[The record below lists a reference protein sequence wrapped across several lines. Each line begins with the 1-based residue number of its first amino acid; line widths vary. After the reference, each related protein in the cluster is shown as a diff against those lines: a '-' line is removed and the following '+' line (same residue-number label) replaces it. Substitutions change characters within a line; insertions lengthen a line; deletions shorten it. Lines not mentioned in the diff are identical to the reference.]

1 MIFLLGLIAS
11 FAAALILTGVV
22 RSIAFKYRVLD
33 VPTGDRKLH
42 KEPTPLLG
50 GLAVILA
57 FDIVSAIF
65 YFSVDLLNKN
75 IPLRSMVAIWAA
87 SLVLGIG
94 GAIDDKKSLP
104 PSRNIIATLVAVLII
119 VALGIGIPHIT
130 NPLGGQ
136 IPLSGILSGVF
147 VSLWILGMVYTTKLL
162 DGVDGLASTIG
173 SIAML
178 SIFALSFTPQVQQSY
193 TALLAIIG
201 AGSILGFLMFNWHP
215 AKIFLGESGSTFIG
229 FLLAVLAIIA
239 GGKTATAFLVMG
251 VPILDVAWV
260 IARRI
265 MSGQSPFRG
274 DRGHLHFRLLDLG
287 LSQPKTVLLLAA
299 FSMVF
304 GGVAVGLQ
312 SMGKFL
318 SLIAL
323 LGVMIVLGAVIVNKT
338 SKRRNGLT

>member
-1 MIFLLGLIAS
+1 MIFILGFVAS
-11 FAAALILTGVV
+11 FAAALILTAVV
-22 RSIAFKYRVLD
+22 RSVALKHQVLD
-33 VPTGDRKLH
+33 VPAGDRKLH
-42 KEPTPLLG
+42 KQPTPLLG

-57 FDIVSAIF
+57 FDVVSAIF
-65 YFSVDLLNKN
+65 YFSIDLLNKN
-75 IPLRSMVAIWAA
+75 IPFKSMAAIWLA
-87 SLVLGIG
+87 SFVLGAG

-104 PSRNIIATLVAVLII
+104 PSKNIIAVLTAVLIV

-130 NPLGGQ
+130 NPLGGK
-136 IPLSGILSGVF
+136 IALSGIISGVF

-251 VPILDVAWV
+251 IPILDVAWV

-287 LSQPKTVLLLAA
+287 ISQPKTVLLLAT
-299 FSMVF
+299 FSIIF
-304 GGVAVGLQ
+304 GAVAVGLQ
-312 SMGKFL
+312 TMGKFL
-318 SLIAL
+318 SLIVL
-323 LGVMIVLGAVIVNKT
+323 LGVMTVLGAVVVSKT
-338 SKRRNGLT
+338 SKRTRGLT